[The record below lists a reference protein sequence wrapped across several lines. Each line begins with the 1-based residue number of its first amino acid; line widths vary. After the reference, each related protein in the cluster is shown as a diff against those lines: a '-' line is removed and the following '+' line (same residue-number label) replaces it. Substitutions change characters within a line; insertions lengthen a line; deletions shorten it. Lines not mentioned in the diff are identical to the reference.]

1 MYMYISGRS
10 IPEELSTVWLYN
22 MVSFAAAYDVKVFD
36 TADEES
42 LVSYMLTSNVDGM
55 LTLTWK
61 MFVSSVPQEQPFL
74 ELTTDAGLVVVSID
88 TLFNI
93 HVEVDR

>member
-1 MYMYISGRS
+1 MYIPRRS
-10 IPEELSTVWLYN
+10 IAEKLVTAW
-22 MVSFAAAYDVKVFD
+22 VSAQISFVAAYDVKVFD

-42 LVSYMLTSNVDGM
+42 LVSYMVTANVDRM
-55 LTLTWK
+55 LTLAWK
-61 MFVSSVPQEQPFL
+61 MFVSSVPQEQAFL

-88 TLFNI
+88 TALNI